1 MHGTGGDGGETDL
14 LVSASD
20 DSFSFGSDARR
31 AQLRALFH
39 GVVAALLVVA
49 AFVLFKFF

>member
-1 MHGTGGDGGETDL
+1 MSG
-14 LVSASD
+14 AD

-31 AQLRALFH
+31 AHVRALFH